1 LEWQCEGSVNQR
13 EGLLKEVF
21 FFQKDCKA
29 KTFVFVQKNL
39 FKMDAGKW
47 WESQTIALHFFRSRI
62 TLILIT
68 VNDTGLPKFAA
79 KLICI
84 KFDVQ
89 VF

>member
-1 LEWQCEGSVNQR
+1 
-13 EGLLKEVF
+13 
-21 FFQKDCKA
+21 
-29 KTFVFVQKNL
+29 
-39 FKMDAGKW
+39 MDAGKW
-47 WESQTIALHFFRSRI
+47 WESQTIALHCFPSRI

-68 VNDTGLPKFAA
+68 VNDTGLLKFAA

>member
-1 LEWQCEGSVNQR
+1 
-13 EGLLKEVF
+13 
-21 FFQKDCKA
+21 
-29 KTFVFVQKNL
+29 
-39 FKMDAGKW
+39 MDAGKW